1 MKEEITITDEVI
13 DSLMDDWL
21 DRDGDTYVKK
31 RTSKRLG
38 WEKSLDED
46 ASYSSYIL
54 ESPTQE
60 DLVKRAYTL
69 ARETLSV
76 MDMPFKIHLRVLPG
90 NDSYTDGRNVC
101 VSTKVFD
108 EPEYSVGEKLDV
120 FLGITVHEGCHVLYT
135 DFNEIRPIKIPAI
148 HEIFNILEDERIERI

>member
-46 ASYSSYIL
+46 ASYSS
-54 ESPTQE
+54 
-60 DLVKRAYTL
+60 
-69 ARETLSV
+69 
-76 MDMPFKIHLRVLPG
+76 
-90 NDSYTDGRNVC
+90 
-101 VSTKVFD
+101 
-108 EPEYSVGEKLDV
+108 
-120 FLGITVHEGCHVLYT
+120 
-135 DFNEIRPIKIPAI
+135 
-148 HEIFNILEDERIERI
+148 